1 MKCRICRTRLDPI
14 LEDVGSHPYCEP
26 VLPVRVVSEQL
37 EMAFTPVHA
46 DQDPFA
52 EELKRE
58 LLGVI
63 KWRDQGNPRSHQVN
77 IGPSELSSPC
87 NRRIGYRLA
96 GVPPVNTTLDP
107 WPAIVG
113 TAVHD
118 WLEGAFVAWLRQ
130 TPQKDW
136 ITEQRLNLSQDVT
149 GRSDLF
155 HVPTGTVIDW
165 KGTSPDKMRRIK
177 AEGSPGNYKTQIQI
191 YGWGYEKLGYE
202 VRRVALAYFPR
213 AGNIKDLYV
222 ETFGYDPSVG
232 PAAVARIPLVAA
244 ELLNRDVLNQPH
256 RWEQMEAVPSHDCGF
271 CPWYNPRRSPE
282 EGASD
287 LGCPGT
293 RNETE

>member
-1 MKCRICRTRLDPI
+1 
-14 LEDVGSHPYCEP
+14 
-26 VLPVRVVSEQL
+26 
-37 EMAFTPVHA
+37 
-46 DQDPFA
+46 
-52 EELKRE
+52 
-58 LLGVI
+58 
-63 KWRDQGNPRSHQVN
+63 
-77 IGPSELSSPC
+77 
-87 NRRIGYRLA
+87 
-96 GVPPVNTTLDP
+96 
-107 WPAIVG
+107 VG

>member
-1 MKCRICRTRLDPI
+1 MALVPI
-14 LEDVGSHPYCEP
+14 HP
-26 VLPVRVVSEQL
+26 
-37 EMAFTPVHA
+37 
-46 DQDPFA
+46 DQDPLA

-58 LLGVI
+58 LLEVI
-63 KWRDQGNPRSHQVN
+63 KWRDRGNPRSHQVN

-87 NRRIGYRLA
+87 DRRIGYRLA
-96 GVPPVNTTLDP
+96 GIPQINTTLDP

-118 WLEGAFVAWLRQ
+118 WLEGAFVAWLQ
-130 TPQKDW
+130 ANPQKDW
-136 ITEQRLNLSQDVT
+136 ITEQRLSLSEDVT

-155 HVPTGTVIDW
+155 HIPTGTVIDW
-165 KGTSPDKMRRIK
+165 KGTSPDKMRK
-177 AEGSPGNYKTQIQI
+177 VKSEGSPENYKTQIQI

-213 AGNIKDLYV
+213 AGNIKDLHV

-232 PAAVARIPLVAA
+232 PAAVARIPRIATA
-244 ELLNRDVLNQPH
+244 LLDRDVLNQPH
-256 RWEQMEAVPSHDCGF
+256 RWEQVEAVPSHDCGF

-293 RNETE
+293 RN